1 MSSRRCIVGRHHA
14 FLLHLYRGFGIGL
27 VSPFHPI
34 FSNSFG
40 SRRGTNEIEGRS
52 GGSRGSYRFGPRVL
66 GYNGSDEPS
75 RRFTDWYVFCIQ
87 HMHRLSQIHGIAK
100 RCDSQ
105 SQRYASIK
113 DSKFSC
119 EFE

>member
-1 MSSRRCIVGRHHA
+1 M
-14 FLLHLYRGFGIGL
+14 
-27 VSPFHPI
+27 SPFHPI

-75 RRFTDWYVFCIQ
+75 RRFTDWHVFCIQ
-87 HMHRLSQIHGIAK
+87 HMHRLSQIHSIFFLLLQRDVIHRVRDMRRSTIVKFLVSLSEAK
-100 RCDSQ
+100 KAAR
-105 SQRYASIK
+105 
-113 DSKFSC
+113 
-119 EFE
+119 